1 MCPGANGGSRSND
14 VSVGDVGISP
24 FSIVARLGAVGFAVG
39 PYNIKNCLHTILFKL
54 FTLHL
59 HSMSTNITSLV
70 HVLRYIR
77 VQ

>member
-39 PYNIKNCLHTILFKL
+39 PYNIKNCLHTILLNCIRHFRL
-54 FTLHL
+54 Y
-59 HSMSTNITSLV
+59 MS
-70 HVLRYIR
+70 RYIR